1 MKAYEA
7 VVVIDPQLN
16 QDMLQKT
23 KSAIEKLFDG

>member
-7 VVVIDPQLN
+7 VIIIDPQLT

-23 KSAIEKLFDG
+23 KSTIEKLFDG